1 MAKKPEIPKNISG
14 KLKNSQVKVDN
25 FIFTQLLSNK
35 KSFYVLCGQSRKRIY
50 QGSTTQEIQNIY
62 FDGTCVVAIC
72 KTKTFI
78 FGPNDL
84 RYPLK
89 NWRKIREF

>member
-1 MAKKPEIPKNISG
+1 MSNTKIPANISG
-14 KLKNSQVKVDN
+14 KLKSTPTKIDN
-25 FIFTQLLSNK
+25 FIYTKLLSNK
-35 KSFYVLCGQSRKRIY
+35 KSFYVFCGKTKKRIY
-50 QGSTTQEIQNIY
+50 RGATTQEIQNIY

-72 KTKTFI
+72 KDKTFV